1 MRRFRDI
8 PNVNFGVL
16 NNSKNKHL
24 VKYDVSTN
32 QYSLI
37 PMDTVLT
44 KVSQSQEI
52 PQDFIDQVEEE
63 VDAAN
68 LSFDGVDGGSF

>member
-8 PNVNFGVL
+8 HNVNFGLL
-16 NNSKNKHL
+16 NKYKEKHL

-44 KVSQSQEI
+44 NVGQSQEI
-52 PQDFIDQVEEE
+52 PQSFIDQVEEE

-68 LSFDGVDGGSF
+68 MDFDGIDGGSF

>member
-44 KVSQSQEI
+44 NVGQSQEI
-52 PQDFIDQVEEE
+52 PQSFIDQVEEE

-68 LSFDGVDGGSF
+68 MDFDGIDGGSF